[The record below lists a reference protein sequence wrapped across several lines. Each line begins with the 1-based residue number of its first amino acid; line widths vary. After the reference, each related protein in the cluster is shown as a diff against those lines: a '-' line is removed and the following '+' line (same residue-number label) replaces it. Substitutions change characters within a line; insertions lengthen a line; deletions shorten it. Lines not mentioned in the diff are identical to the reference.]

1 MEIVSVD
8 ITNCMFFVV
17 RVYQLRCF
25 SYDLWGDNF
34 CVLRVYEPLYSSYDL
49 RWLHLVCFTFLPAAL
64 LNLRPPGAPSFVA
77 RRKIEEKGV
86 QRGLRPPLI
95 PRS

>member
-17 RVYQLRCF
+17 RVYQALC
-25 SYDLWGDNF
+25 ST
-34 CVLRVYEPLYSSYDL
+34 YDL